1 MKRITTLFLALLMCL
16 SVPALADVHGNIE
29 FPLTEEPVE
38 LTVWTEQLASVE
50 NFDTNY
56 MTQWYEEMTNVH
68 INWITVPTAER
79 KTKLNLSLASGDY
92 PDIYGGDFD
101 AVEMS
106 QYGGSVFI
114 PLNDLL
120 DAGYM
125 PNTQQW
131 FEDMPELKEA
141 LTAPDGNLYGFPR
154 AALTYNIRVTKRAY
168 VNADWLDQ
176 YTEATGNAAPETT
189 EAFKEM
195 LIYFR
200 DNDMNGNGD
209 TTDEVPLMGSNS
221 AWEGNPLYYLMS
233 AFIHPGNGNHMLA
246 TDGVVTYQAAQDGW
260 REGLK
265 YMNELYTE
273 GLLAAETYIQDAT
286 QYMAL
291 VSSGVVGVAT
301 GAWQGVFTDNTVVPY
316 TDYAVLLPLE
326 GPDGLRMTVTDSI
339 NGICSMGFKGA
350 ITVACEHPEIAAQW
364 LDFWLSTEGTT
375 TIQKGFEGVTYEIV
389 DEVAISGA
397 PQSMK
402 MLVDSAVAN
411 TGAQNLMWKNKTV
424 PERVTPEIYY
434 GVAYVEGSSD
444 VELYEGAKAYMPF
457 ESWTGFPLIA
467 WASDASMQTEVIELT
482 ALIND
487 YVNQSV
493 AEFVM
498 GGRDIDDD
506 AQWQEYLD
514 ELDAMGVDRLVELTQ
529 IINFGE

>member
-16 SVPALADVHGNIE
+16 SVPAMADVYGNIE
-29 FPLTEEPVE
+29 FPLTEETIE
-38 LTVWTEQLASVE
+38 LTVWTEQLATVE

-92 PDIYGGDFD
+92 PDIYGGDFGTS
-101 AVEMS
+101 EMS
-106 QYGGSVFI
+106 LYGGSVFI

-131 FEDMPELKEA
+131 FEEVPELKEA
-141 LTAPDGNLYGFPR
+141 LTAPDGNLYGFPNASCSYHGR
-154 AALTYNIRVTKRAY
+154 ATNKMF
-168 VNADWLDQ
+168 VNQAWMEQ
-176 YTEATGNAAPETT
+176 YMEATGNGVPETT
-189 EAFKEM
+189 EAFQEM

-209 TTDEVPLMGSNS
+209 ATDEAPLMGSNS
-221 AWEGNPLYYLMS
+221 AWCGNPLTYLMS
-233 AFIHPGNGNHMLA
+233 AFIHPGNGNRMLA
-246 TDGVVTYQAAQDGW
+246 TDGVVTYQATQDGW

-265 YMNELYTE
+265 YMNELYEE
-273 GLLAAETYIQDAT
+273 GLLAAETYIQDGT

-291 VSSGVVGVAT
+291 VASGVVGVAP
-301 GAWQGVFTDNTVVPY
+301 GAWQGVFTDNTTVLY
-316 TDYAVLLPLE
+316 SDYEVLLPLE
-326 GPDGLRMTVTDSI
+326 GPEGLRMTVTNSV
-339 NGICSMGFKGA
+339 NGYNSMAFKGA
-350 ITVACEHPEIAAQW
+350 ITVACEYPEIAAQW
-364 LDFWLSTEGTT
+364 LDFWISKEGTT
-375 TIQKGFEGVTYEIV
+375 TVQKGFEGRQYEIV
-389 DEVAISGA
+389 DEPAISGA
-397 PQSMK
+397 AQSLK
-402 MLVDSAVAN
+402 IFKTDN
-411 TGAQNLMWKNKTV
+411 TVQNDMWMNKTV

-434 GVAYVEGSSD
+434 GVPAVEGSQD
-444 VELYEGAKAYMPF
+444 VELYEAGKAYIPY
-457 ESWTGFPLIA
+457 ESWTGFPLTA
-467 WASDASMQTEVIELT
+467 WATDADMQAELSEL
-482 ALIND
+482 ASIIND